1 MARILIV
8 DDQNSVLLTL
18 EALLTKHMHSVVA
31 CKNATDAFQT
41 FLDEPFDLVIT
52 DAVMP
57 GRGDGYFLTQA
68 IRRHPKLGKTPVMLL
83 TGKREKS
90 DIQRG
95 IEVGVN
101 DYVVKP
107 LDPELLIAKIEK
119 ILATKSPES
128 QQFAKASVNFT
139 AEISSKTEVVLISEL
154 GLQLNS
160 NIPLPVGK
168 IWRLNSQL
176 FAEIGI
182 DPPPVR
188 VDSCEKLKNQDGF
201 YKIEAH
207 FVGATEKEL
216 APIRLWIRS
225 KKSFK

>member
-8 DDQNSVLLTL
+8 DDQKSVLLTL
-18 EALLTKHMHSVVA
+18 EALLTKHSHAVVA
-31 CKNATDAFQT
+31 CKNAIDAFQT
-41 FLDEPFDLVIT
+41 LLVEPFELVIT

-57 GRGDGYFLTQA
+57 GGGDGYSLTQT
-68 IRRHPKLGKTPVMLL
+68 IRRHPKLGKTPVILL

-119 ILATKSPES
+119 ILASKSAES
-128 QQFAKASVNFT
+128 QQFVEASVNFA
-139 AEISSKTEVVLISEL
+139 AEISSKTEVMLISEL
-154 GLQLNS
+154 GLKLTS

-168 IWRLNSQL
+168 IWRLESQL
-176 FAEIGI
+176 FSEIGI
-182 DPPPVR
+182 DPLPVR
-188 VDSCEKLKNQDGF
+188 VDSCDPILNQDGF

-225 KKSFK
+225 KKSLK